1 MKAILILALPV
12 CAALLAACGSTK
24 ETVATTPTTH
34 GEFDPSTGT
43 WKPLSKVVIPPPHE
57 EGAVI
62 VAQKGPGMMD
72 KVNSTL
78 KKPLQW
84 VGLAKDEP
92 QPAPATGAPAAP
104 AKKTPPPQ

>member
-1 MKAILILALPV
+1 MKAIVSLALTV
-12 CAALLAACGSTK
+12 CAALLAACGGTK
-24 ETVATTPTTH
+24 NTAATVPASH

-43 WKPLSKVVIPPPHE
+43 WRPLTQIVTPPPPE

-62 VAQKGPGMMD
+62 VAQKGPGMMN
-72 KVNSTL
+72 KVGKSL

-92 QPAPATGAPAAP
+92 PPAPLAPAPAAVKKTAAP
-104 AKKTPPPQ
+104 Q